1 MTIRNLCAGDTLLQY
16 RGNLLYQIEVQ
27 KMIHKRRIS
36 KNIVA
41 EQGKII
47 QGSHPIYRGVRKRR
61 WGKWVSEIR
70 EPKKQSRIWLG
81 SFSTP
86 EMAARAYDAA
96 ALHLKGETA
105 LLNFP
110 HLADSLPCPTS
121 MEPRD
126 IQKAASAAAMAFE
139 EVAPGLSLINLGSS
153 YLLCAGR
160 TMSTGPCMIKA
171 EPDCSSDGDQ
181 TASSKSSASRHCS
194 REAAKE
200 NAGISVM
207 SGEYNSNI
215 KVETLMT
222 VNSTKIET
230 LSGSSKVPAVAADWQ
245 MIKAKKVLKGRQ
257 CATTAKVQDLLGQ
270 DQMRLSAAGNQFTD
284 AKCQYK
290 RLETLGSMPDL
301 SQCKLSNAAANCTK
315 VAESVGDQY
324 HSIFEC
330 PKTHCINSTRVGTAN
345 LDIKDDQEV
354 LQQLK
359 PARRSCSFLD
369 DIIFEEEAMLIS
381 MSPHALIRE
390 MAVAMLLSPPHDNPP
405 IDEIDQP
412 WIDPGPLWD

>member
-1 MTIRNLCAGDTLLQY
+1 MTIRNLSVGDTLLQY

-36 KNIVA
+36 KNIIA

-47 QGSHPIYRGVRKRR
+47 QGSHPVYRGVRKRR

-153 YLLCAGR
+153 YLLCAGK
-160 TMSTGPCMIKA
+160 TMSTGPCIIKA
-171 EPDCSSDGDQ
+171 EPDCSSDGDHA
-181 TASSKSSASRHCS
+181 ASLKSSASRHCS

-200 NAGISVM
+200 NAGVSVM
-207 SGEYNSNI
+207 SREYNSNI
-215 KVETLMT
+215 KVETLLT
-222 VNSTKIET
+222 VNSTRVET
-230 LSGSSKVPAVAADWQ
+230 LASSSKVPALAADWQ
-245 MIKAKKVLKGRQ
+245 MIKAKKVRQ
-257 CATTAKVQDLLGQ
+257 CAITAKVQALGQ
-270 DQMRLSAAGNQFTD
+270 DPMRLSADGNGAFTH
-284 AKCQYK
+284 ANKWQYN
-290 RLETLGSMPDL
+290 RLETLGSMSDL
-301 SQCKLSNAAANCTK
+301 RQCKLSN
-315 VAESVGDQY
+315 VAESEGDRY

-330 PKTHCINSTRVGTAN
+330 PKTHCINSTRVGTA
-345 LDIKDDQEV
+345 LDSDDQL

-359 PARRSCSFLD
+359 PASSCSFHD
-369 DIIFEEEAMLIS
+369 DMNIFEEEAMLVN

-390 MAVAMLLSPPHDNPP
+390 MAVAMLLSPPHDSLP
-405 IDEIDQP
+405 IAEIDQP
-412 WIDPGPLWD
+412 WIDPGSLWD

>member
-1 MTIRNLCAGDTLLQY
+1 MLWNFFGTGHGKGEHDGAGAVIKRALTAEELDANEAPLPSILLQALQTAFLNMTIRNLCAGDTLLQY

-171 EPDCSSDGDQ
+171 EPDCSSDG
-181 TASSKSSASRHCS
+181 
-194 REAAKE
+194 
-200 NAGISVM
+200 
-207 SGEYNSNI
+207 
-215 KVETLMT
+215 
-222 VNSTKIET
+222 
-230 LSGSSKVPAVAADWQ
+230 
-245 MIKAKKVLKGRQ
+245 
-257 CATTAKVQDLLGQ
+257 
-270 DQMRLSAAGNQFTD
+270 
-284 AKCQYK
+284 
-290 RLETLGSMPDL
+290 
-301 SQCKLSNAAANCTK
+301 
-315 VAESVGDQY
+315 
-324 HSIFEC
+324 
-330 PKTHCINSTRVGTAN
+330 
-345 LDIKDDQEV
+345 
-354 LQQLK
+354 
-359 PARRSCSFLD
+359 
-369 DIIFEEEAMLIS
+369 
-381 MSPHALIRE
+381 
-390 MAVAMLLSPPHDNPP
+390 
-405 IDEIDQP
+405 
-412 WIDPGPLWD
+412 